1 MVKSVDGLLDILIKE
16 CGLYGDLYDLS
27 RKKSEIIVDG
37 DVDALTRVLSV
48 EQQLVIELGHLENQR
63 EKVIEEWALSVGVD
77 PQRATLSEII
87 PFLNGDTKG
96 RIEKVWN
103 ELSEMVSQLRQ
114 TNDLNGTL
122 IKNNLEYID
131 FSIKLLAGQD
141 EAGTVYSKGG
151 KAPVKQQNRNLFD
164 RKA

>member
-1 MVKSVDGLLDILIKE
+1 MKSVDGLLDILIKE
-16 CGLYGDLYDLS
+16 LALYGDLYDLS
-27 RKKSEIIVDG
+27 RKKSEIIIDG

-63 EKVIEEWALSVGVD
+63 EKVIEEWALRLGVD
-77 PQRATLSEII
+77 PRHTTISEII

-96 RIEKVWN
+96 RLEKVWN
-103 ELSEMVSQLRQ
+103 ELSEIVAQLRQ
-114 TNDLNGTL
+114 INDLNGTL

-131 FSIKLLAGQD
+131 FSIKLIAGQD

>member
-122 IKNNLEYID
+122 IKNSLEYID

>member
-151 KAPVKQQNRNLFD
+151 KTPVKQQNRNLFD

>member
-1 MVKSVDGLLDILIKE
+1 MVNSVDGLLDILIKE
-16 CGLYGDLYDLS
+16 FALYGDLYDLS

-63 EKVIEEWALSVGVD
+63 EKIIEDWALRLGVD
-77 PQRATLSEII
+77 PQRTTLSEII
-87 PFLNGDTKG
+87 SFLNGDTKG
-96 RIEKVWN
+96 RLEKVSN
-103 ELSEMVSQLRQ
+103 ELSEIVSQLRQ
-114 TNDLNGTL
+114 INDLNGTL

-131 FSIKLLAGQD
+131 FSIKLIAGQD
-141 EAGTVYSKGG
+141 EAGTVYSKVG